1 MSKSVIMAGRTDG
14 PSGISGNAGT
24 YFLNLCGPLFQTG
37 TEENAEI
44 PFRYATTINKCGIR
58 IHANTITATSTF
70 TLRKNRGDTSLA
82 ISVTADAVGYFEET
96 GTDVT
101 YGSTDEGCMKLI
113 TGSDAPG
120 TMIVTILKVE
130 NTPDDSSK
138 TITPLVI
145 AGSTTINWASATRF
159 TAVNGAMGADATE
172 ANQEVKLYVPG
183 TTEDFYINIL
193 SNPRTTDVTFTSRKN
208 SAAGA
213 KSITVTASA
222 VGIFE
227 QAGTSDTYSAGDTI
241 AFGITTGTG
250 TESMS
255 AFMIS
260 TNFISTDGKFPMITS
275 LNGGVGIAAATANV
289 YNPPAGRLTVNAAE
303 SRSSWY
309 PQFDFYAFELG
320 TYISANA
327 MSSGT
332 VTFRS
337 RDNLANGTQT
347 NTIAVGTTG
356 FIHDT
361 THADFITSGT
371 DEYDYNWA
379 GLGVGTVTYRYA
391 ISWGSHTDPYAVVGG
406 APQRTM
412 VGVGT

>member
-1 MSKSVIMAGRTDG
+1 MSKSVVMAARTDG

-44 PFRYATTINKCGIR
+44 PFRYATTLNKVGIR
-58 IHANTITATSTF
+58 IQANTITATSTF
-70 TLRKNRGDTSLA
+70 TLRKNRGDTAIS

-101 YGSTDEGCMKLI
+101 YGTTDEGCMKLV

-120 TMIVTILKVE
+120 TMVVTIIKVE
-130 NTPDDSSK
+130 NAPDDTSK
-138 TITPLVI
+138 TITPLVS
-145 AGSTTINWASATRF
+145 AGSTNVNWASATRF
-159 TAVNGAMGADATE
+159 APVSGVLGADATE
-172 ANQEVKLYVPG
+172 TNQEFYLAVPG
-183 TTEDFYINIL
+183 TTEDLYINVL

-208 SAAGA
+208 NAAGA
-213 KSITVTASA
+213 KSITVTPSA

-227 QAGTSDTYSAGDTI
+227 ITGSSDSYSPGDLI
-241 AFGITTGTG
+241 SFGITTGTG
-250 TESMS
+250 TETMLL
-255 AFMIS
+255 FMMA
-260 TNFISTDGKFPMITS
+260 TNFISTDGKFPMIAS
-275 LNGGVGIAAATANV
+275 LTTGVNISAATANV
-289 YNPPAGRLTVNAAE
+289 YNPPAGRLTVNGAE
-303 SRSSWY
+303 SRSSWH
-309 PQFDFYAFELG
+309 PHFDFYAFELG

-347 NTIAVGTTG
+347 QTISVGTTG

-361 THADFITSGT
+361 THADLISSGT
-371 DEYDYNWA
+371 DEYDYNWN
-379 GLGVGTVTYRYA
+379 GLGAGTVTYRYA
-391 ISWGSHTDPYAVVGG
+391 ISWGSHSDPYAVAGTT
-406 APQRTM
+406 PLRM
-412 VGVGT
+412 LMGVGT